1 MAKLRKMLGDINDET
16 IIELM
21 KVIET
26 QNAEVL
32 ALWALDY
39 VDENVMPIY
48 EKSTDDLSLRNLVIC
63 TRQYIANNQSLKEI
77 KQMIKETKGLVKEV
91 ENDDVAL
98 ACVRAVLTACAVK
111 HTPTNA
117 LGYTFYCA
125 AAIVYDKVGLFETKQ
140 VYDTLAKI
148 EFSNMLDA
156 LQKVAIT
163 NEKNPVKV
171 NWNC

>member
-1 MAKLRKMLGDINDET
+1 MSKLRKMLGDINDDT

-21 KVIET
+21 KVIEI
-26 QNAEVL
+26 QNADVL

-39 VDENVMPIY
+39 VDVNVLPIY
-48 EKSTDDLSLRNLVIC
+48 EKSRDDLSLRNLMIR
-63 TRQYIANNQSLKEI
+63 TREYLANEKTEKEI
-77 KQMIKETKGLVKEV
+77 KAIIKDAKRLVKEV
-91 ENDDVAL
+91 EDDVIAL

-111 HTPTNA
+111 YTPTNA

-125 AAIVYDKVGLFETKQ
+125 AAIVYNKVGLSETRE
-140 VYDTLAKI
+140 VYDTLVKI
-148 EFSNMLDA
+148 EFSKLLDA
-156 LQKVAIT
+156 LYKVAVT

>member
-1 MAKLRKMLGDINDET
+1 MNKLRKMLGDINDET
-16 IIELM
+16 IIKLM

-39 VDENVMPIY
+39 VDENIMPIY
-48 EKSTDDLSLRNLVIC
+48 EKLTDDLSLRNLVIC
-63 TRQYIANNQSLKEI
+63 TREYIVNNRSLKEI
-77 KQMIKETKGLVKEV
+77 KQMLKETKGLVKEV
-91 ENDDVAL
+91 EDNIVAL

-125 AAIVYDKVGLFETKQ
+125 AAIVYNKVGLSETRE
-140 VYDTLAKI
+140 VYDALAKI
-148 EFSNMLDA
+148 EFSKLLDA
-156 LQKVAIT
+156 LYKVAIK